1 MFIFNLPN
9 ILEENVKII
18 FCLIFNLL
26 IICVLI
32 RKIFLKRIFKN
43 ILNNRQKPG
52 KVCKILVFL
61 LTFGKVFV

>member
-1 MFIFNLPN
+1 M
-9 ILEENVKII
+9 
-18 FCLIFNLL
+18 
-26 IICVLI
+26 CVNQ
-32 RKIFLKRIFKN
+32 KGFLKRIFKN